1 MTPGGTGTPE
11 PPHISDQ
18 CWAFYCFLARN
29 LGAYSFVGKR
39 DIGAGVNAYMFEHLS
54 VDRKDSIG
62 SRATVPWSDRH
73 DRYRITLESDRVQV
87 LEWGGREV
95 LIEIGERK
103 VTLDLGPRPVF
114 LVEL

>member
-11 PPHISDQ
+11 LPHLSDK
-18 CWAFYCFLARN
+18 CWIFYCFLARD

-39 DIGAGVNAYMFEHLS
+39 DIGAGVNAYMFERLS
-54 VDRKDSIG
+54 GDRKDSIG
-62 SRATVPWSDRH
+62 SRATVLWSDRH
-73 DRYRITLESDRVQV
+73 DRCRITLESDRVQV
-87 LEWGGREV
+87 FEWGGRKV

-103 VTLDLGPRPVF
+103 VTLDLAPSPAF